1 MPFRWW
7 RYARATARV
16 ARASA
21 KASSAKAKAA
31 RAAMR
36 ARASARA
43 ANAAMRAREAKAANA
58 AMRAAMRARAS
69 VPILWSDSSECERRA
84 QADFVKCLHEEAAAV
99 QATWGNS
106 QFVAKVML
114 EWLWDWEAA
123 LEPDAT
129 WHQDPFLP
137 QRH

>member
-1 MPFRWW
+1 M
-7 RYARATARV
+7 
-16 ARASA
+16 
-21 KASSAKAKAA
+21 
-31 RAAMR
+31 
-36 ARASARA
+36 
-43 ANAAMRAREAKAANA
+43 
-58 AMRAAMRARAS
+58 
-69 VPILWSDSSECERRA
+69 PILWSDSSECERRA
-84 QADFVKCLHEEAAAV
+84 QADFVKWLHEEAAAV

-106 QFVAKVML
+106 QFVAKVIL